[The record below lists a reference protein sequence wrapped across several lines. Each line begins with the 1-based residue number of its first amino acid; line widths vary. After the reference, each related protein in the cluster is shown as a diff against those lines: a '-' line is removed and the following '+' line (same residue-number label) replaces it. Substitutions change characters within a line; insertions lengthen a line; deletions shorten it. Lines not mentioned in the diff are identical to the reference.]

1 MLSCP
6 CHSVVIGPFSING
19 VPLRRVAQAYVIA
32 TQTKIE
38 FADVNIPDELD
49 DDYFR
54 RSTSKGTG
62 DAIFAES
69 KQVGCLSSCL
79 CTSTTEL

>member
-1 MLSCP
+1 MLCP
-6 CHSVVIGPFSING
+6 CHIVLIGPFSING

-32 TQTKIE
+32 TQTKI
-38 FADVNIPDELD
+38 DISGVNLPDGLD

-69 KQVGCLSSCL
+69 KQVAYRLWTL
-79 CTSTTEL
+79 AY

>member
-1 MLSCP
+1 MFVLV
-6 CHSVVIGPFSING
+6 HVGPFSING

-32 TQTKIE
+32 TQTKI
-38 FADVNIPDELD
+38 DISGVNLPDSLD

-62 DAIFAES
+62 DAIFADS
-69 KQVGCLSSCL
+69 KQVGS
-79 CTSTTEL
+79 ELLPIQV